1 MTTREL
7 TAEDIEKY
15 GKKFISMKYDDDTR
29 SAVDLKV
36 ARDRDPYCEL
46 STNEEFILKAYND
59 FKAELKA
66 TTAKLKKAHN
76 NKAKIKDVYKIEIT
90 HQIHDIIQ
98 PPPLITVN
106 EDGRVDNDR

>member
-15 GKKFISMKYDDDTR
+15 GKKFIAMQYDDDTR

-66 TTAKLKKAHN
+66 DIDKLKKAHN
-76 NKAKIKDVYKIEIT
+76 RKAKLKSEYKITIT

-106 EDGRVDNDR
+106 EDGRVDNDS